1 MGKGEEIPKTKPA
14 EIEKLI
20 EQIRGTNLEP
30 GSRRQASAGAREGV
44 KGQSRTLAARAPLHA
59 LVRRVFRFT
68 DCMPEPPQEG
78 KFPRAAP
85 TSKLSSNLG
94 RKRVQQNL
102 RMADV
107 VAFRQQHIH
116 VEGSN
121 IVKSKLW
128 AR

>member
-1 MGKGEEIPKTKPA
+1 HTAPPPQTHTQTRGRARERARPPKA
-14 EIEKLI
+14 HAY
-20 EQIRGTNLEP
+20 
-30 GSRRQASAGAREGV
+30 RQASAGARDGV

-78 KFPRAAP
+78 KFPRTPP

-102 RMADV
+102 RMVDV
-107 VAFRQQHIH
+107 VAFRQ
-116 VEGSN
+116 
-121 IVKSKLW
+121 
-128 AR
+128 